1 MSIYKKAKYRVI
13 ILKDGKYLSTIL
25 RCQKRSTAFI
35 RYRKFKEEN
44 KVLFPQK
51 FINNVK
57 GVKPVEFEIVVVKNT
72 EPDDKFRTVRN
83 KLGKVYIEKPLFG
96 IWTILDKD
104 EYNFEETFW
113 VYGMSNKK
121 GQRPTIK
128 EILKRLTVGA
138 YKKEMSKMVCVLYNK
153 LLIYNEEHFDMILCK
168 NKSDAQRLQQEFYK
182 ASKANK
188 IKSFIFIGTVRS
200 KKLIVDLY
208 QMIMEKTGW
217 NKKKVQRYTNC

>member
-1 MSIYKKAKYRVI
+1 MSIYKKATHRVI

-51 FINNVK
+51 FINNPK

-72 EPDDKFRTVRN
+72 EPNDKFRTVRN
-83 KLGKVYIEKPLFG
+83 KLGKVYTEKPLFG

-113 VYGMSNKK
+113 VYGMNNR
-121 GQRPTIK
+121 GNNRPTIK

-138 YKKEMSKMVCVLYNK
+138 YKKEMTKMVCTLHNK

-168 NKSDAQRLQQEFYK
+168 NKQDAQRLQQELYK

-188 IKSFIFIGTVRS
+188 IKSFIFIGTVIS
-200 KKLIVDLY
+200 KKLISDMYRLIV
-208 QMIMEKTGW
+208 ERTGW
-217 NKKKVQRYTNC
+217 KITKVRRYTNL